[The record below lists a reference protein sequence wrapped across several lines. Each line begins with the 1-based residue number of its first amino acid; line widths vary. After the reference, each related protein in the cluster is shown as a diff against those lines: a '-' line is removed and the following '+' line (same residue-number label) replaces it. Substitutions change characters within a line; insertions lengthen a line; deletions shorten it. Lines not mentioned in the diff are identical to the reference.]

1 MNIILIIFYVVLPI
15 MCNGVKHTKPKLCI
29 NCKHFIPD
37 NGTGKYGTCSLFP
50 KKQGQI
56 DFLVNGVNENS
67 YYYCSISREMGNM
80 CGEEGKYY
88 KKNRYKKNHIK

>member
-1 MNIILIIFYVVLPI
+1 MNYILLFGFYFLPMI
-15 MCNGVKHTKPKLCI
+15 CDAVKHAKPKLCI
-29 NCKHFIPD
+29 HCKHFIPD
-37 NGTGKYGTCSLFP
+37 NGNGKYGTCSLFP
-50 KKQGQI
+50 KKECQI

-67 YYYCSISREMGNM
+67 YYYCSTSREMGNM